1 MRNAS
6 IFFRLLAFVIDILV
20 LFFFMCLLF
29 IATIAGYS
37 LSPQSFSAPQASLLV
52 FFFVCGSF
60 LASIFYF
67 TYLTMEG
74 GVTVGK
80 RFFQLKVV
88 RQGGSGLSSFRAFVR
103 SMLYPLSLT
112 FWFISLL
119 MALFF
124 EGRMIHDII
133 SGSRV
138 VAEER

>member
-6 IFFRLLAFVIDILV
+6 IFFRLLAFFIDILV
-20 LFFFMCLLF
+20 LLFFMCLLF

-67 TYLTMEG
+67 TYLTKEG
-74 GVTVGK
+74 GMTVGK
-80 RFFQLKVV
+80 RFFQLTVV
-88 RQGGSGLSSFRAFVR
+88 RPDGSGLNTLRAFVR
-103 SMLYPLSLT
+103 SIFYPLSLT
-112 FWFISLL
+112 FWFISLV

-138 VAEER
+138 VAEE